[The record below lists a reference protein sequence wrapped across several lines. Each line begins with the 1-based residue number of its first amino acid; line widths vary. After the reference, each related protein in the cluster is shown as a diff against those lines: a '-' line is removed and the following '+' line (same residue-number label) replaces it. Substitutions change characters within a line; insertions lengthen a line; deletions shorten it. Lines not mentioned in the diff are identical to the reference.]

1 MDKTHFCKYNNT
13 FDSCVDIEVP
23 FECVMRLSCTV
34 PEIPRSAEILSLLLK
49 YKKYS
54 QDDLKEAFFIC
65 MEYDNINAARAL
77 ITSKKLSANFTVA
90 EYVKSQTAT
99 RHGIDNSLSEEHLEN
114 AKKLFANVV
123 QPIREKFGVTIITS
137 GYRSPDLN
145 AKVGGSSKSQH
156 CKGQAVDLECLKE
169 SNADV
174 AMWIENNLDFDQ
186 LILEFYTPGDPRSG
200 WIHISYNEDGKNRK
214 SVLTASRIN
223 GKTVYTNGLNI

>member
-1 MDKTHFCKYNNT
+1 M
-13 FDSCVDIEVP
+13 SE
-23 FECVMRLSCTV
+23 
-34 PEIPRSAEILSLLLK
+34 
-49 YKKYS
+49 
-54 QDDLKEAFFIC
+54 
-65 MEYDNINAARAL
+65 
-77 ITSKKLSANFTVA
+77 KLSENFTVA
-90 EYVKSQTAT
+90 EYIKSQTAT
-99 RHGIDNSLSEEHLEN
+99 RHGIDNSLSEEHLQN

-145 AKVGGSSKSQH
+145 AKIGGSSKSQH

-214 SVLTASRIN
+214 PIIVDTDN
-223 GKTVYTNGLNI
+223 PFEDNQTNFFDSEDKPSDEEVGENPFE

>member
-1 MDKTHFCKYNNT
+1 M
-13 FDSCVDIEVP
+13 SE
-23 FECVMRLSCTV
+23 
-34 PEIPRSAEILSLLLK
+34 
-49 YKKYS
+49 
-54 QDDLKEAFFIC
+54 
-65 MEYDNINAARAL
+65 
-77 ITSKKLSANFTVA
+77 KLSENFTVA
-90 EYVKSQTAT
+90 EYIKSQTAT
-99 RHGIDNSLSEEHLEN
+99 RLGIDNSMSEKHLQN
-114 AKKLFANVV
+114 AKKLFAKVV

-145 AKVGGSSKSQH
+145 AKIGGSSKSQH

>member
-1 MDKTHFCKYNNT
+1 M
-13 FDSCVDIEVP
+13 SE
-23 FECVMRLSCTV
+23 
-34 PEIPRSAEILSLLLK
+34 
-49 YKKYS
+49 
-54 QDDLKEAFFIC
+54 
-65 MEYDNINAARAL
+65 
-77 ITSKKLSANFTVA
+77 KLSANFTVA
-90 EYVKSQTAT
+90 EYIKSQTAT
-99 RHGIDNSLSEEHLEN
+99 RHGIDNSLSDEHLEN

-145 AKVGGSSKSQH
+145 AKIGGSSKSQH

-186 LILEFYTPGDPRSG
+186 LILEFYTPSEPSSG
-200 WIHISYNEDGKNRK
+200 WIHVSYNEDGKNRK
-214 SVLTASRIN
+214 SVLTASKIN